1 MTFIASLFVMYCK
14 ESGFKNFEIGAA
26 VLKTT
31 LQFLFYFM
39 FAMRFLEFLLRCRKC
54 NNTFEVEKHLKCLS
68 RKIGIFCNQFTGMSS
83 WRNIRQ
89 IELPTLII
97 QFLFY

>member
-39 FAMRFLEFLLRCRKC
+39 FAMRFLEFLKGAENVIIL
-54 NNTFEVEKHLKCLS
+54 LKL
-68 RKIGIFCNQFTGMSS
+68 K
-83 WRNIRQ
+83 NI
-89 IELPTLII
+89 
-97 QFLFY
+97 